1 MAAASVLMVART
13 DEGYCLRVE
22 GAGTMRESRAAEE
35 FISRCVCDGGQPVAI
50 DLSACRYLD
59 STFLGCLVALHRR
72 FNRGALP
79 AGVGVSVAAP
89 SATCRRAFETARMDT
104 LLAIHDEL
112 PVVTGTWVRLPAPAL
127 EDTGKEELARHIIEC
142 HRQLADL
149 GGPSQAAFRRIA
161 DAFERELQARTA
173 APA

>member
-1 MAAASVLMVART
+1 MPAASVLKVARSQ
-13 DEGYCLRVE
+13 DGYCLRVE

-35 FISRCVCDGGQPVAI
+35 FVSRCVADGGEPVAI

-72 FNRGALP
+72 LNRGSAA
-79 AGVGVSVAAP
+79 AGPSVSVAAP
-89 SATCRRAFETARMDT
+89 SPTCRRAFETARMDT
-104 LLAIHDEL
+104 LLSIRDDS
-112 PVVTGTWVRLPAPAL
+112 PDITGTWVELPAPAL
-127 EDTGKEELARHIIEC
+127 EDAGKEELARHIIDC

-161 DAFERELQARTA
+161 DAFERELQAKAA